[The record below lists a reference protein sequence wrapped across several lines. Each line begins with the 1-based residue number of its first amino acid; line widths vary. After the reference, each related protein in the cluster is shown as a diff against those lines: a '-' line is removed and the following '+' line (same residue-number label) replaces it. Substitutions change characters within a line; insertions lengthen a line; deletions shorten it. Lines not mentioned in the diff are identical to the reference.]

1 MGKLWREFQSFALG
15 GNVLDL
21 ALGFL
26 IGAAFSTLVS
36 SLANNILMQFVAAI
50 FKQRDFSGL
59 VWHLH
64 GAEIRYGTFLTA
76 LLNFLML
83 AAVLFLVVKLM
94 TVTRVTPSRLFEQR
108 ECPYCL
114 ELVPRPALVCKTCN
128 QPLVKELPNVEEAEQ
143 RMSELRT
150 RRSLSLPPISL
161 PIPVR
166 RRSPAASRLG
176 VATLPDDETDQQA
189 KDGDSDQDNQ

>member
-1 MGKLWREFQSFALG
+1 MGKWWREFQSFALG

-50 FKQRDFSGL
+50 FKQRDFSGF

-76 LLNFLML
+76 LLNFFML
-83 AAVLFLVVKLM
+83 AAVLFMVIKLM
-94 TVTRVTPSRLFEQR
+94 TVTRVTRNRLFEQR

-114 ELVPRPALVCKTCN
+114 ELVPRPALVCKTCG
-128 QPLVKELPNVEEAEQ
+128 QALVKDLPPVDEAE
-143 RMSELRT
+143 RRITELRA
-150 RRSLSLPPISL
+150 RRTLSLPPI
-161 PIPVR
+161 PIPAR
-166 RRSPAASRLG
+166 RRSSATAGLG
-176 VATLPDDETDQQA
+176 VATLTDDENDQQRKGGKPA
-189 KDGDSDQDNQ
+189 EDDDQ